1 MKKTIRF
8 LSGVLVLTLICAM
21 LSSCGIFGRLLNRN
35 KEKETA
41 TMQPTTEATT
51 EEANTK
57 EAATEPTTSDSTIPA
72 EGKETVFDANTQ
84 YEANIFISNFTEQY
98 DFTDFD
104 IYSYGGKPVI
114 DFAHRFVRQK
124 MVSVLMMIVDIL
136 YAFVDPRIKAMYEQK
151 GKKL

>member
-51 EEANTK
+51 EEATTK
-57 EAATEPTTSDSTIPA
+57 EAATEPTTSGSTILGA
-72 EGKETVFDANTQ
+72 
-84 YEANIFISNFTEQY
+84 
-98 DFTDFD
+98 
-104 IYSYGGKPVI
+104 
-114 DFAHRFVRQK
+114 
-124 MVSVLMMIVDIL
+124 
-136 YAFVDPRIKAMYEQK
+136 
-151 GKKL
+151 

>member
-51 EEANTK
+51 EEATTK
-57 EAATEPTTSDSTIPA
+57 EAATEPTTS
-72 EGKETVFDANTQ
+72 GGTVAVDGEEIFIDANTQ
-84 YEANIFISNFTEQY
+84 YEANIFLSNFVIILL
-98 DFTDFD
+98 
-104 IYSYGGKPVI
+104 IYFS
-114 DFAHRFVRQK
+114 
-124 MVSVLMMIVDIL
+124 
-136 YAFVDPRIKAMYEQK
+136 
-151 GKKL
+151 

>member
-51 EEANTK
+51 EEATTK
-57 EAATEPTTSDSTIPA
+57 EAATEPTTS
-72 EGKETVFDANTQ
+72 GGTVAVDGEEIFIDANTQ
-84 YEANIFISNFTEQY
+84 YEANIFISNFSQS
-98 DFTDFD
+98 FNI
-104 IYSYGGKPVI
+104 IYN
-114 DFAHRFVRQK
+114 
-124 MVSVLMMIVDIL
+124 SVFSISRTRSN
-136 YAFVDPRIKAMYEQK
+136 YK
-151 GKKL
+151 